1 MRPVCIAGKGF
12 ARRRD
17 VCISP
22 PLAALCGRCASLGK
36 GSPAAAMCASAIV
49 PGRRVALGERSS
61 GRSVWTSARL
71 EAHTRGVKPNPPYLA
86 TIVIA
91 VVLMVIGLSLEG
103 SLISVASLNQV
114 VGDLLAT
121 VGIKAREEL
130 ARLMI
135 IASPTLLI
143 IGSLVPG
150 I

>member
-1 MRPVCIAGKGF
+1 
-12 ARRRD
+12 
-17 VCISP
+17 
-22 PLAALCGRCASLGK
+22 
-36 GSPAAAMCASAIV
+36 
-49 PGRRVALGERSS
+49 
-61 GRSVWTSARL
+61 
-71 EAHTRGVKPNPPYLA
+71 VKPNPPYLA

-121 VGIKAREEL
+121 VGIKASEEL